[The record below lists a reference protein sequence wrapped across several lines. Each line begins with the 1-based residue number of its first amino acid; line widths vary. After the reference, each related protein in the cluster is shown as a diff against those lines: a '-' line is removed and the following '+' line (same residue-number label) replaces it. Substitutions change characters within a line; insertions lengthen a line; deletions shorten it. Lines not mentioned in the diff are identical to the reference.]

1 MIDLSKIKPAVEALI
16 FASDGP
22 VTESRISSVIEELSA
37 TQVQRII
44 EELNQEYEEQN
55 HAFRIKRIAGGFQ
68 FVTCA
73 EFAHYIKKYYKG
85 RSRSRLSRAALE
97 TLAIIA
103 FKQPISR
110 PEIDLI
116 RGVNS
121 DGVVKTLLERNLIQ
135 ISGRAE
141 TVGHA
146 LLYTTTQEFLQH
158 FGIND
163 ISELP
168 KPKEIEELLGSA
180 QEELPLDLQESE
192 EIDEKI
198 AEQMSVLDGMN
209 EPQEGEESPENS
221 GDENEN
227 ASE

>member
-1 MIDLSKIKPAVEALI
+1 MIDLSKIKPVVEALI
-16 FASDGP
+16 FASDAP
-22 VTESRISSVIEELSA
+22 VTEARIKSVIEELSP
-37 TQVQRII
+37 TQIRRII
-44 EELNQEYEEQN
+44 DELNQEYEAQN
-55 HAFRIKRIAGGFQ
+55 HAFRIKLIGGGFQ

-73 EFAHYIKKYYKG
+73 EFAPYIKKYFKG
-85 RSRSRLSRAALE
+85 RSKQRLSKAALE

-121 DGVVKTLLERNLIQ
+121 DGVIKTLLERNLIR
-135 ISGRAE
+135 ISGRSE

-146 LLYTTTQEFLQH
+146 LLYSTTQEFLQH

-180 QEELPLDLQESE
+180 QEELPLELPESK

-198 AEQMSVLDGMN
+198 AEQMSVLDEAPGT
-209 EPQEGEESPENS
+209 EDVTSPEDS
-221 GDENEN
+221 GEDNEE
-227 ASE
+227 ATQ